1 MKISECAFCGSI
13 KPIFQTIPKKGS
25 QCEDCYRT
33 LKKVGKSRN
42 KKVSSEVDLI
52 AKADKITSQLVRKM
66 YKTGN
71 NFIKCFTCGKI
82 LHFNEAE
89 CGHFI
94 PRRHLKTRWLL
105 DNLRPQCNHCN
116 SRLHGNLEI
125 FEEKLEKESPGIV
138 EKLNNLTKDATHISE
153 INLKE
158 IIEEY
163 KLLIRKLN

>member
-1 MKISECAFCGSI
+1 MKICECVFCGSV
-13 KPIFQTIPKKGS
+13 KPIFQTIPKKGP
-25 QCEDCYRT
+25 QCEDCYRV
-33 LKKVGKSRN
+33 LKKTGKSKN
-42 KKVSSEVDLI
+42 KKVSSEIDLI

-105 DNLRPQCNHCN
+105 DNLRPQCNNCN
-116 SRLHGNLEI
+116 SKLHGNLEI
-125 FEEKLEKESPGIV
+125 FEEKLEKNSPGII
-138 EKLNNLTKDATHISE
+138 EKLKNLANETTHISDIDIVE
-153 INLKE
+153 L
-158 IIEEY
+158 IEEY
-163 KLLIRKLN
+163 KTLIKKFN